1 MEDFGE
7 MLSQFV
13 VHCGVL
19 HQELLVFLAEGNLW
33 SVVILLFNI
42 LMI

>member
-13 VHCGVL
+13 VHLRVL
-19 HQELLVFLAEGNLW
+19 HQELLVFLAEGNLR
-33 SVVILLFNI
+33 SVLMLLFDVLVI
-42 LMI
+42 